1 MTPVSGGY
9 SIAWAVAS
17 AMEEDHG
24 RSARDDLDAASGRTQ
39 VVASLWNN
47 PSAARQALVLAWH
60 VSHRAL
66 NARVRQGV
74 FKRRP
79 C

>member
-24 RSARDDLDAASGRTQ
+24 RGVRDDLDAASGRTQ
-39 VVASLWNN
+39 VVAGRRNN
-47 PSAARQALVLAWH
+47 PSAARQALVL
-60 VSHRAL
+60 VRYVIFRAFD
-66 NARVRQGV
+66 ARVCEGAL
-74 FKRRP
+74 KRRP
-79 C
+79 E

>member
-9 SIAWAVAS
+9 SIAWVMAS
-17 AMEEDHG
+17 AMEEGHG
-24 RSARDDLDAASGRTQ
+24 RSVRDDLDAPSGRTQ

-60 VSHRAL
+60 VSHRASD
-66 NARVRQGV
+66 ARVREGAL
-74 FKRRP
+74 KRRP
-79 C
+79 D